1 MRAAGG
7 GRPSHRAII
16 SLSQPQRP
24 HAHRL
29 LHTHFPSTASTSL
42 QAISC
47 SCSVRSMRS
56 LRSAR
61 RFRLIM
67 NTWGRKAA
75 PAQPPSSRPEQ
86 GQGSLGP
93 PLLRSPHRSP
103 SCRGFW
109 AGWRGTARA
118 PQGGSSLQTAKR
130 CFRFAAL
137 FQEARAAAEPK
148 TIPKMCLM
156 LWNDATLRAWAAGIA
171 GIYELE
177 GEQPCGKGP

>member
-1 MRAAGG
+1 MLKGRGSVRAAGG
-7 GRPSHRAII
+7 GRPSHRAI
-16 SLSQPQRP
+16 SLFQPQRP

-93 PLLRSPHRSP
+93 PCFAHLIEAHLVGAFGRDGEVPRGLRRGVLHCKQQRGASGLLLCSKKRELQQRAQNHPQNVPDALERRDAASLGSRN
-103 SCRGFW
+103 CRH
-109 AGWRGTARA
+109 
-118 PQGGSSLQTAKR
+118 L
-130 CFRFAAL
+130 
-137 FQEARAAAEPK
+137 
-148 TIPKMCLM
+148 
-156 LWNDATLRAWAAGIA
+156 
-171 GIYELE
+171 
-177 GEQPCGKGP
+177 